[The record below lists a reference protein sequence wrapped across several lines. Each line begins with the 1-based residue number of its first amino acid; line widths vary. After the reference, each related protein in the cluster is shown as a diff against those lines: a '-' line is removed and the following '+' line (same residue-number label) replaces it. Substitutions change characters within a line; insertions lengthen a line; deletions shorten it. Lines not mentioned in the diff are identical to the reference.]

1 MKHSAFYN
9 RNTEGTETSLY
20 VLCASVVKFQTKP
33 RKQQVCTTAKIP
45 TEQMQRYIL
54 TARRREQQRLAA
66 LQQRRSR
73 GLEVAQQAA
82 HLLKQEFAA
91 TRVVLFGSLL
101 GEPFHETSDIDLA
114 VWGLPAKS
122 YFQAVGQLLSL
133 SEFEFDLVEAEFAS
147 PEILAAIAH
156 GVEL

>member
-1 MKHSAFYN
+1 M
-9 RNTEGTETSLY
+9 
-20 VLCASVVKFQTKP
+20 
-33 RKQQVCTTAKIP
+33 AKIP

-82 HLLKQEFAA
+82 RLLKQEFAA

-101 GEPFHETSDIDLA
+101 SEPFHETSDIDLA
-114 VWGLPAKS
+114 VWGLSAKS